1 MEEQINID
9 QLTYR
14 FLEKSEQ
21 SLYIDFYDQFNNILG
36 VSKDQLLYHR
46 AKEESSFLN
55 DDRKTVGAFTS
66 GGRLLTTI
74 SGHFSDKTKEVSLT
88 VEPWIKQISVFFQ
101 KIFLQIL
108 DIF

>member
-55 DDRKTVGAFTS
+55 
-66 GGRLLTTI
+66 I
-74 SGHFSDKTKEVSLT
+74 Y
-88 VEPWIKQISVFFQ
+88 
-101 KIFLQIL
+101 QIL
-108 DIF
+108 VSFDDNPRRTIQYTKYLGCGNWMLCFALLIFIWRK